1 MQASA
6 RTHIKEALNGKA
18 VDWME
23 PVIDEQY
30 RKEGIE
36 NLQLTERNLRRYVLI
51 QHMSM
56 RLQDR
61 ELKKGSA
68 VPLSLSLVE
77 DPPRHDQE
85 IKRITG
91 IDYA

>member
-1 MQASA
+1 MRASA

-18 VDWME
+18 VPDGA
-23 PVIDEQY
+23 VTDEQY

-56 RLQDR
+56 RLPDH
-61 ELKKGSA
+61 ELKKGS
-68 VPLSLSLVE
+68 VVQLSPSLVE

-85 IKRITG
+85 SKRITG

>member
-1 MQASA
+1 
-6 RTHIKEALNGKA
+6 
-18 VDWME
+18 
-23 PVIDEQY
+23 
-30 RKEGIE
+30 
-36 NLQLTERNLRRYVLI
+36 
-51 QHMSM
+51 MSM
-56 RLQDR
+56 RLPDR

-68 VPLSLSLVE
+68 VPLSPSLVE